1 MESNRYLVKFTQAAQ
16 DDMEQI
22 FEYIS
27 RELLAPQAAQNLMSD
42 LEQGIMG
49 LADFPYG
56 GSPVL
61 DDLLKSKGYRKLI
74 IHRYLVFYLINENEK
89 HVVIM
94 RVLYGPRKYENF
106 L

>member
-1 MESNRYLVKFTQAAQ
+1 MDGSWYSIKFTPLAQ
-16 DDMEQI
+16 DDLDQI

-27 RELLAPQAAQNLMSD
+27 KELSATQAAHNMMTD

-49 LADFPYG
+49 LSDFPYG
-56 GSPVL
+56 GSPVR
-61 DDLLKSKGYRKLI
+61 DDLLRGKGYRKLV
-74 IHRYLVFYLINENEK
+74 IHRYLVFYLINEVER

-94 RVLYGPRKYENF
+94 RVLYGSRKYESF